1 MPFCTSCGN
10 QVSPTD
16 QFCRVCGTRQ
26 TPSSEPEAAAGSTA
40 KADPLRNMAPRT
52 AAILCYVPIVGWIMS
67 IVVLASPRFARER
80 TLRFH
85 AFQGIYLFVAWLLI
99 QWVVQPMFSWMPP
112 PGGRML
118 RFASHIMELTV
129 FFSWIFM
136 LVKTSQHQFY
146 SLPFIGELAE
156 RSVAEQR
163 FPS

>member
-1 MPFCTSCGN
+1 MPFCTNCGN

-16 QFCRVCGTRQ
+16 QFCRTCGTRQ
-26 TPSSEPEAAAGSTA
+26 SPPGQPPPGTGKPAT
-40 KADPLRNMAPRT
+40 DPLRNMSPRT
-52 AAILCYVPIVGWIMS
+52 AAILCYVPVVGWVMS
-67 IVVLASPRFARER
+67 IVVLASPQFAKDR

-99 QWVVQPMFSWMPP
+99 QWVVEPMFGWMPS

-118 RFASHIMELTV
+118 RFAGHIMELSV
-129 FFSWIFM
+129 FFAWIWM
-136 LVKTSQHQFY
+136 LIKTSQQQFY

-163 FPS
+163 